1 MPDTANTQLL
11 LADVDEIV
19 CAAVTLMVQ
28 HGRFEVHAAANGN
41 DAFRLITPQRFN
53 VLVSDLHT
61 RAMHNPLQPILSR
74 RNASLGSPNDRLN
87 GE

>member
-19 CAAVTLMVQ
+19 CATVTLMVQ

-53 VLVSDLHT
+53 VLVSDHT
-61 RAMHNPLQPILSR
+61 RAMHNPPR
-74 RNASLGSPNDRLN
+74 RFLPCRYVSFGLLDGRLN

>member
-19 CAAVTLMVQ
+19 CATVTLMVQ
-28 HGRFEVHAAANGN
+28 HGRFEVHAAANVN
-41 DAFRLITPQRFN
+41 DAFRLITPQSFN

-61 RAMHNPLQPILSR
+61 RAMHNPPQRFLPSRYVSLRLLDGRLS
-74 RNASLGSPNDRLN
+74 